1 MVVGIR
7 VGYSGG
13 WLATVV
19 VGIRV
24 GYSGGWY
31 NYKGWLQW
39 WLVGYSSG
47 WYKGWLQWWLV

>member
-13 WLATVV
+13 WLATVL

-24 GYSGGWY
+24 GCSGD
-31 NYKGWLQW
+31 
-39 WLVGYSSG
+39 
-47 WYKGWLQWWLV
+47 WYKG

>member
-1 MVVGIR
+1 MVVGIIIR

-31 NYKGWLQW
+31 KGWLQW
-39 WLVGYSSG
+39 WLV
-47 WYKGWLQWWLV
+47 